1 MEEPELFKVAV
12 RPPRKKKP
20 PQEYKVV
27 ALRDCPLPEYLLKC
41 ESPEHAADYWRRCI
55 STLPSYDPDKE
66 SFVVL
71 LLTTR
76 KHVKGHH
83 LVATGTLDQ
92 VTVHAREVFRTAIVA
107 AAHAVVLMHNHPG
120 GDPSPSEAD
129 LRITREL
136 IRAGQLLRIEVL
148 DHIIVTP
155 FRHSSLRTLGYF
167 VV

>member
-12 RPPRKKKP
+12 RPPRKRKP

-41 ESPEHAADYWRRCI
+41 ETPEHAADYWRRCI

-76 KHVKGHH
+76 RHVKGHH

-92 VTVHAREVFRTAIVA
+92 VPAFSSSNPLDAACGCPTASA
-107 AAHAVVLMHNHPG
+107 PA
-120 GDPSPSEAD
+120 S
-129 LRITREL
+129 TRWT
-136 IRAGQLLRIEVL
+136 A
-148 DHIIVTP
+148 
-155 FRHSSLRTLGYF
+155 
-167 VV
+167 